1 MNPSTTI
8 LQGTRTITFDGQEAN
23 RCPTDLYDRY
33 EQLLEGQHLGWT
45 EHLRFRRLLGTGGQ
59 GVVYLS
65 DRRGC
70 DGFTLPVALKVF
82 SPERF
87 SSQQSYDNAMNRMAA
102 VACAVAQIQHDSL
115 LDVQNFIERNRIR
128 IMEMEW
134 VDGYD
139 LDRLLTPAMLARVQQ
154 RVSNRRWDYI
164 NNVVVTA
171 GPVRPRLKPGI
182 AAAIVRQCL
191 SALAAL
197 HREEIVHGDLKPANI
212 MVKRTGNAK
221 IVDIGSALHLN
232 NMPEQRTCTPQYVS
246 TCINCGLVERSHR
259 IALCLKRKAITGA
272 LFCRR
277 AQLPSQFWLHQQT
290 RKLDCQ
296 IAPIARSHQ
305 QPCRRANQ
313 NNHLGS
319 PGHPRCNQWFADSRR
334 LDNRVGNPLTSRM
347 DNNRITGRN
356 DLTDILTLAQ
366 PRDREWRFVTNRSVL
381 QVA

>member
-8 LQGTRTITFDGQEAN
+8 IQGTRTITFGGHEPK

-87 SSQQSYDNAMNRMAA
+87 SSEQAYDMAMGRIAQ
-102 VACAVAQIQHDSL
+102 VACSVAKIQHDSL

-154 RVSNRRWDYI
+154 RVSHRRWEYI
-164 NNVVVTA
+164 NNVIVTA
-171 GPVRPRLKPGI
+171 GPVRPRLKAGI
-182 AAAIVRQCL
+182 AASIIRQCL

-212 MVKRTGNAK
+212 MVKRTGYAK
-221 IVDIGSALHLN
+221 IVDIGSALHLA
-232 NMPEQRTCTPQYVS
+232 NMPDQRTCTPQYAAPEMLERNEFTPRSDLASLGYVL
-246 TCINCGLVERSHR
+246 IEILAGRPLFAGLNSLGELLEAKWTLPKRLERILPDEVADSDLLMT
-259 IALCLKRKAITGA
+259 I
-272 LFCRR
+272 CRR
-277 AQLPSQFWLHQQT
+277 LTNPDPLLRYHTAEDANTGPEGLAEFQRTLVIGDLSSEYDNELRVWLEE
-290 RKLDCQ
+290 LD
-296 IAPIARSHQ
+296 
-305 QPCRRANQ
+305 
-313 NNHLGS
+313 
-319 PGHPRCNQWFADSRR
+319 
-334 LDNRVGNPLTSRM
+334 
-347 DNNRITGRN
+347 
-356 DLTDILTLAQ
+356 
-366 PRDREWRFVTNRSVL
+366 
-381 QVA
+381 

>member
-8 LQGTRTITFDGQEAN
+8 LQGTRTINFDGQESN

-65 DRRGC
+65 DRRGS
-70 DGFTLPVALKVF
+70 DGFTLPVAVKVF

-87 SSQQSYDNAMNRMAA
+87 SSQQSYDMAMARIAQVSCS
-102 VACAVAQIQHDSL
+102 VAKIQHDSL

-154 RVSNRRWDYI
+154 RVSHRRWEYI
-164 NNVVVTA
+164 NNVIVTA

-182 AAAIVRQCL
+182 AASILRQCL

-197 HREEIVHGDLKPANI
+197 HREDIVHGDLKPANI

-221 IVDIGSALHLN
+221 IVDIGSALHLA
-232 NMPEQRTCTPQYVS
+232 NMPEQRMCTPQYAAPEMLERNEFTPRSDLTSLGDVLIELLAGRPLVAG
-246 TCINCGLVERSHR
+246 INSLAELLEAKFLLPQQLERILPDDVADSDLLMN
-259 IALCLKRKAITGA
+259 I
-272 LFCRR
+272 CRR
-277 AQLPSQFWLHQQT
+277 LTAADPMLRYSSAEEADNGPDGLAEFQRSLIIGDLAIEYENELRVWLAE
-290 RKLDCQ
+290 L
-296 IAPIARSHQ
+296 
-305 QPCRRANQ
+305 
-313 NNHLGS
+313 
-319 PGHPRCNQWFADSRR
+319 
-334 LDNRVGNPLTSRM
+334 
-347 DNNRITGRN
+347 
-356 DLTDILTLAQ
+356 
-366 PRDREWRFVTNRSVL
+366 E
-381 QVA
+381 